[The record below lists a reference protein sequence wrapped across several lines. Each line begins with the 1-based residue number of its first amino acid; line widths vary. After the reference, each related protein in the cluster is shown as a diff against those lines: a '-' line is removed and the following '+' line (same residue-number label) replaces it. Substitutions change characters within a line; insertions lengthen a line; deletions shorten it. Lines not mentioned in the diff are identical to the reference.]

1 MARVKIITMTEKK
14 ITSKNVDDKQLQG
27 LYYEAFPEE
36 EQVPWKDL
44 MRLTCEMPLDFT
56 AYYDGDAFVG
66 FTIVYPYKDYN
77 WFWYFAVQ
85 REQRGKGYGQ
95 QILTHIITKY
105 DDRKIILD
113 MEAPD
118 QIDAKNKKQRLR
130 RLDFY
135 SRNGFHDTHAHR
147 TYDGIEY
154 TIMLHGEG
162 TFTSNDYDAI
172 IKEMMR
178 FWTPEE
184 DWQ

>member
-1 MARVKIITMTEKK
+1 MVMTEKK
-14 ITSKNVDDKQLQG
+14 ITSKDIVDKQLQG

-36 EQVPWKDL
+36 EQVPWKEL
-44 MRLTCEMPLDFT
+44 MRLIDEMPLDFT
-56 AYYDGDAFVG
+56 AYYDGDTFVG

-85 REQRGKGYGQ
+85 KEQRGKGYGQ
-95 QILTHIITKY
+95 KILSQIINRYGK
-105 DDRKIILD
+105 RKLILD

-118 QIDAKNKKQRLR
+118 QTGAKNEEQRLR
-130 RLDFY
+130 RLNFY

-154 TIMLHGEG
+154 TIMLRGEG
-162 TFTSNDYDAI
+162 TFTSDDYDAI

-178 FWTPEE
+178 FWTPDE
-184 DWQ
+184 D

>member
-1 MARVKIITMTEKK
+1 MVMTEKK
-14 ITSKNVDDKQLQG
+14 ITSKDIVDKQLQG

-36 EQVPWKDL
+36 EQVPWKEL
-44 MRLTCEMPLDFT
+44 MRLIDEMPLDFT
-56 AYYDGDAFVG
+56 AYYDGDTFVG

-85 REQRGKGYGQ
+85 KEQRGKGYGQ
-95 QILTHIITKY
+95 KILSQIINRYGK
-105 DDRKIILD
+105 RKLILD

-118 QIDAKNKKQRLR
+118 QTGAKNKEQRLR
-130 RLDFY
+130 RLNFY

-154 TIMLHGEG
+154 TIMLRGEG
-162 TFTSNDYDAI
+162 TFTSDDYDAI

-178 FWTPEE
+178 FWTPDE
-184 DWQ
+184 D